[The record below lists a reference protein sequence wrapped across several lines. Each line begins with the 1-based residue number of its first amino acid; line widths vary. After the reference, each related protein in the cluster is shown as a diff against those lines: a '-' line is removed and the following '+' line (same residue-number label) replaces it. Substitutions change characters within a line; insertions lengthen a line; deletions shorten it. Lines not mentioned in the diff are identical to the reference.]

1 LDGAF
6 ATGLLLVTFLGVLLA
21 GGFGAKRSCKKSSKP
36 ACAGKL
42 APLPIAKAKA
52 IARARK
58 YGVRAL
64 RH

>member
-21 GGFGAKRSCKKSSKP
+21 GGFGVKRSCKKSRQP

-42 APLPIAKAKA
+42 ALPPITTAKA